1 MASPLA
7 RLSTCFYVQIRASR
21 LTVTNTTTGERWD
34 QAPLLALESN
44 AKGGKTLL
52 TIGDEAKKRVG
63 AGIELVNPFA
73 HPRTLISDFSLA
85 EKLLQEVFK
94 AMSKNRL
101 MPASPAVI
109 MQPLEKL
116 EGGLTQIEIR
126 AMRELALGAGARD
139 VLVREG
145 SDLTGR
151 NIDFAELLREEQCLD
166 GGERRSRGRGWM
178 LNIIFVAVAVF
189 LAWRFNNG

>member
-1 MASPLA
+1 MASLLA
-7 RLSTCFYVQIRASR
+7 RLSPCFYVQIRASR

-44 AKGGKTLL
+44 AKGGKTVL
-52 TIGDEAKKRVG
+52 TIGDEAKKRVD
-63 AGIELVNPFA
+63 AGIEVVNPFT

-109 MQPLEKL
+109 MHPLEKL

-151 NIDFAELLREEQCLD
+151 NIDFAELLREEQRLP
-166 GGERRSRGRGWM
+166 GSERRSLGRGRM
-178 LNIIFVAVAVF
+178 LNIIFIAVAVF